1 MGRTTNRGGAG
12 STLLGIQ
19 VAETVEAVGEVITR
33 GKTLARQLL
42 LTASAQETVL
52 MPRLVMVGHTPGG
65 DWLIRIKR
73 ELSQEISG
81 FICSFFKNMVNK
93 S

>member
-1 MGRTTNRGGAG
+1 MGHTTNRSGAG

-19 VAETVEAVGEVITR
+19 VAEAVEAVSKVITR

-52 MPRLVMVGHTPGG
+52 MPWLIMVGHAPSG
-65 DWLIRIKR
+65 DWLIRNKHTQQ
-73 ELSQEISG
+73 LSKNISG
-81 FICSFFKNMVNK
+81 LHVKY
-93 S
+93 